1 MCCATSAPTFRFT
14 SQPNFQKKSCSSRKR
29 FSLVW
34 CGRRDLNSR
43 TIFVMVSRVVG
54 LEAHWTFPCYVLD
67 QARLRPH
74 GPPRLPLGSSI
85 LPFQTRRV
93 QTDSSEQGFRREPK
107 TATPQPCHHILTRA
121 GEHAVYQ
128 SFLAPSSSSLSDPGR
143 LQPSRSLKVSLL
155 SRPSS
160 SSDSHLEPRLR

>member
-1 MCCATSAPTFRFT
+1 MPYTCIRLQITTTVLLTCRPANLYRT
-14 SQPNFQKKSCSSRKR
+14 
-29 FSLVW
+29 
-34 CGRRDLNSR
+34 CGRIVRDVGFAYQFTATYKLPYSWP
-43 TIFVMVSRVVG
+43 VV
-54 LEAHWTFPCYVLD
+54 
-67 QARLRPH
+67 
-74 GPPRLPLGSSI
+74 
-85 LPFQTRRV
+85 
-93 QTDSSEQGFRREPK
+93 EPK

-160 SSDSHLEPRLR
+160 SSDSHLEPRLLLSSFYSAEFPERTSIQ